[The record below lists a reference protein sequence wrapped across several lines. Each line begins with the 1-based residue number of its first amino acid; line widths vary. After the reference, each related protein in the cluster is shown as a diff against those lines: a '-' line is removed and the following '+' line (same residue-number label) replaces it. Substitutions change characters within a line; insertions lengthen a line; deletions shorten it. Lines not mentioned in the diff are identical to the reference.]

1 MAEVIQVLVPG
12 GQANPGPPLGPA
24 LGPLGVNIKQIVD
37 EINEKTKAFNGM
49 QVPVKVTVDAQ
60 KNVSIEVGTPPTSAL
75 IMQELAISKGSGTPN
90 VDFVGDLSMDAAVK
104 IAKMKM
110 DSMLAPTLKNAVKE
124 VIGTCISIGVTVE
137 GKKVKEI
144 LKDIAEGKY
153 DNVLSPAPPAPTS

>member
-49 QVPVKVTVDAQ
+49 QVPVKVIVDAQ
-60 KNVSIEVGTPPTSAL
+60 KNISIEVGTPPTSAL
-75 IMQELAISKGSGTPN
+75 IMQELAISKGSGTPG

-153 DNVLSPAPPAPTS
+153 DNVLSLAPPTS